1 MCAADSA
8 PASPESSPPSGSSSD
23 IDVQAGRFDLLV
35 IGGGIN
41 GAGIARD
48 AAGRGLSVCLVEQSD
63 LAAYTSSASTK
74 LIHGGLRYLEYREF
88 RLVREALAER
98 ERLLRIAPH
107 LVHPLRFILPH
118 VPTLRPRWEIRAGL
132 FLYDHLGGHRHLPG
146 SRSLDLRREA
156 AGAALR
162 SVYHRGFA
170 YSDCRVDDSRLVVV
184 NACDAADRGAV
195 ILTRTRVSRARPESG
210 GWQVECES
218 RASGTI
224 RMRAAAVVNVGG
236 AWVNE
241 VRGLLGLQPPE
252 PIRLVRGSHIVVAR
266 LFEGEQA
273 YILQNPDHR
282 IVFAIPFQE
291 RFTLIGTTDVP
302 HTGPL
307 DHVAITPEETA
318 YLCESVNRYF
328 ERTIRPEDV
337 LWSYSGVRSLRDDGA
352 TEAAEVTRDYELVFE
367 RAEGG
372 SPVLTVLGGKITTYR
387 KLSEAV
393 LTMLQPLIGGSAT
406 RWTASAALPG
416 GDLPG
421 GGLPQ
426 FLDEAA
432 RRWPFLA
439 REHLRRLACAYGTR
453 MERVLQGARTPADLG
468 EPLGADLTAAE
479 VDYLRR
485 EEWAATAQDILWR
498 RTKLGLRLT
507 PPEEQRLDRYL
518 GQVHPESPRRSR
530 S

>member
-1 MCAADSA
+1 MF
-8 PASPESSPPSGSSSD
+8 PRASTGNVRALPTSP
-23 IDVQAGRFDLLV
+23 
-35 IGGGIN
+35 
-41 GAGIARD
+41 
-48 AAGRGLSVCLVEQSD
+48 AGRGLRVCLLEQSD

-107 LVHPLRFILPH
+107 LVQPLRFILPH
-118 VPTLRPRWEIRAGL
+118 VPTLRPRWQIRAGL
-132 FLYDHLGGHRHLPG
+132 FLYDHLSGHRHLPG
-146 SRSLDLRREA
+146 SRSVDLRAEA
-156 AGAALR
+156 AGVALKP
-162 SVYHRGFA
+162 VYRRGFA
-170 YSDCRVDDSRLVVV
+170 YSDCRVDDSRLVVL
-184 NACDAADRGAV
+184 NARDAANRGAV
-195 ILTRTRVSRARPESG
+195 ILTRTRVSKAQPDLE

-218 RASGTI
+218 HAAGTVRI
-224 RMRAAAVVNVGG
+224 RAAALVNVGG

-266 LFEGEQA
+266 LFEGEHA

-291 RFTLIGTTDVP
+291 RFTLIGTTDVL

-307 DHVAITPEETA
+307 DGVAITDEETA
-318 YLCESVNRYF
+318 YLCDSINRYF
-328 ERTIRPEDV
+328 KRSIGPQDV
-337 LWSYSGVRSLRDDGA
+337 VWSYSGVRSLRDDGA
-352 TEAAEVTRDYELVFE
+352 SEASEVTRDYELVLE
-367 RAEGG
+367 HASGG
-372 SPVLTVLGGKITTYR
+372 SAVLTVLGGKITTYR
-387 KLSEAV
+387 KLSEAA
-393 LTMLQPLIGGSAT
+393 LAMLRPSIGGSAT
-406 RWTASAALPG
+406 RWTATAALPG
-416 GDLPG
+416 GDMPRGSLE
-421 GGLPQ
+421 Q
-426 FLDEAA
+426 FIEEAA
-432 RRWPFLA
+432 RRWPWLA

-479 VDYLRR
+479 VEYLKS

-498 RTKLGLRLT
+498 RSKLGLRLT
-507 PPEEQRLDRYL
+507 PPELERLDRYL
-518 GQVHPESPRRSR
+518 GQARPVSAWRSR